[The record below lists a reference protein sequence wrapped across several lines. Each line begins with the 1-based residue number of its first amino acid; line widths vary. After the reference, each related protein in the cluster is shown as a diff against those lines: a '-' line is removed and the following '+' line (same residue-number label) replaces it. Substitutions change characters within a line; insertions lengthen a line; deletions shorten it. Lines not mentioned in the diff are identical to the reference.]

1 MSEAQIKSR
10 KSEKEVKPSAPSGE
24 DGFDFGSGFDK
35 FASTNDANN
44 TGADNA
50 NAFDFGGVIGGN
62 KNNNESAGTG
72 DDFQFNFGG
81 DTSA

>member
-1 MSEAQIKSR
+1 MSEAQIKS
-10 KSEKEVKPSAPSGE
+10 KKTEKEAKPSAPSGE

-35 FASTNDANN
+35 FDTSKDANK
-44 TGADNA
+44 GGDA

-72 DDFQFNFGG
+72 DDF
-81 DTSA
+81 